1 MDGAVMMPSLIVY
14 ILAFFGLLWS
24 TIFTYFLVK
33 VVIAKMKDL

>member
-1 MDGAVMMPSLIVY
+1 MMPSLIVY